1 MCSENNNIKSNK
13 SLNKSL
19 KGNRL
24 DLIPFKEE
32 FITEKYLYW
41 LSDVE
46 VTKYLDVSNY
56 DQTKDTITK
65 YIDRFNNSEN
75 YIFAIVIKEINNHI
89 GNITLQNINW
99 VHKFA
104 TEGIMIGDKKYW
116 KDGYGTEA
124 RSLLLEFA
132 FNDLNLN
139 RIVSSAFVDNVAGL
153 KSNSKLGYKQE
164 GLLRNHMILDGQYS
178 DVIQQGILKEDFMP
192 YKNFEINL

>member
-1 MCSENNNIKSNK
+1 MCSENKNIK
-13 SLNKSL
+13 LNKSL
-19 KGNRL
+19 KGDRL

-32 FITEKYLYW
+32 FITEKYLDW
-41 LSDVE
+41 LSDIE

-56 DQTKDTITK
+56 DQTIDTITN
-65 YIDRFNNSEN
+65 YINRFNNSEN

-132 FNDLNLN
+132 FNDLKLN
-139 RIVSSAFVDNVAGL
+139 RIVSSAFVDNLAGI
-153 KSNSKLGYKQE
+153 KSNSKLGYKKE
-164 GLLRNHMILDGQYS
+164 GLFRNHMILEGQYS

-192 YKNFEINL
+192 YKNFEISL

>member
-1 MCSENNNIKSNK
+1 MCSENKNIK
-13 SLNKSL
+13 LNKSL
-19 KGNRL
+19 KGDRL

-32 FITEKYLYW
+32 FITEKYLDW
-41 LSDVE
+41 LSDIE

-56 DQTKDTITK
+56 DQTIDTITN
-65 YIDRFNNSEN
+65 YINRFNNSEN

-124 RSLLLEFA
+124 RSLLIEFA
-132 FNDLNLN
+132 FNDLKLN
-139 RIVSSAFVDNVAGL
+139 MNDN
-153 KSNSKLGYKQE
+153 
-164 GLLRNHMILDGQYS
+164 
-178 DVIQQGILKEDFMP
+178 
-192 YKNFEINL
+192 

>member
-1 MCSENNNIKSNK
+1 MCSENNNIKS
-13 SLNKSL
+13 NKSL

-46 VTKYLDVSNY
+46 VTKYLVVSNY

>member
-1 MCSENNNIKSNK
+1 MCFENNNIKS
-13 SLNKSL
+13 NKSL

-56 DQTKDTITK
+56 HQTKDTITK

-153 KSNSKLGYKQE
+153 KSNSKLGYKEE

>member
-1 MCSENNNIKSNK
+1 MCSENKNIK
-13 SLNKSL
+13 LNKSL
-19 KGNRL
+19 KGNRV

-32 FITEKYLYW
+32 FITEKYLDW
-41 LSDVE
+41 LSDIE

-56 DQTKDTITK
+56 DQTIDTITN
-65 YIDRFNNSEN
+65 YINRFNNSEN

-104 TEGIMIGDKKYW
+104 TEGIMIGHKKYW

-132 FNDLNLN
+132 FNDLKLN
-139 RIVSSAFVDNVAGL
+139 RIVSSAFVDNLAGI
-153 KSNSKLGYKQE
+153 KSNTKLGYKKE
-164 GLLRNHMILDGQYS
+164 GIFRNHMILEGQYS

-192 YKNFEINL
+192 YKNFETTL

>member
-1 MCSENNNIKSNK
+1 MCFENNNIKS
-13 SLNKSL
+13 NKSL

-56 DQTKDTITK
+56 HQTKDTITK

-153 KSNSKLGYKQE
+153 KSNSKLGYKEE

-192 YKNFEINL
+192 YKNFELEGLL

>member
-1 MCSENNNIKSNK
+1 MCSENKNIK
-13 SLNKSL
+13 LNKSL
-19 KGNRL
+19 KGNRV

-32 FITEKYLYW
+32 FITEKYLDW
-41 LSDVE
+41 LSDIE

-56 DQTKDTITK
+56 DQTIDTITN
-65 YIDRFNNSEN
+65 YINRFNNSEN

-132 FNDLNLN
+132 FNDLKLN
-139 RIVSSAFVDNVAGL
+139 RIVSSAFVDNLAGI
-153 KSNSKLGYKQE
+153 KSNTKLGYKKE
-164 GLLRNHMILDGQYS
+164 GIFRNHMILEGQYS

-192 YKNFEINL
+192 YKNFETTL

>member
-1 MCSENNNIKSNK
+1 MCSENKNIK
-13 SLNKSL
+13 LNKSL
-19 KGNRL
+19 KGNRV

-32 FITEKYLYW
+32 FITEKYLDW
-41 LSDVE
+41 LSDIE

-56 DQTKDTITK
+56 DQTIDTITN
-65 YIDRFNNSEN
+65 YINRFNNSEN

-124 RSLLLEFA
+124 RSLLIEFA
-132 FNDLNLN
+132 FNDLKLN
-139 RIVSSAFVDNVAGL
+139 RIVSSAFVDNLAGI
-153 KSNSKLGYKQE
+153 KSNAKLGYKKE
-164 GLLRNHMILDGQYS
+164 GIFRNHMILEGQYS

-192 YKNFEINL
+192 YKNFEISL

>member
-1 MCSENNNIKSNK
+1 MCSENNNIKS
-13 SLNKSL
+13 NKSL

>member
-1 MCSENNNIKSNK
+1 MCSENKNIK
-13 SLNKSL
+13 LNKSL
-19 KGNRL
+19 KGDRL

-32 FITEKYLYW
+32 FITEKYLDW
-41 LSDVE
+41 LSDIE

-56 DQTKDTITK
+56 DQTIDTITN
-65 YIDRFNNSEN
+65 YINRFNNSEN

-124 RSLLLEFA
+124 RSLLIEFA
-132 FNDLNLN
+132 FNDLKLN
-139 RIVSSAFVDNVAGL
+139 RIVSSAFVDNLAGI
-153 KSNSKLGYKQE
+153 KSNAKLGYKKE
-164 GLLRNHMILDGQYS
+164 GIFRNHMILEGQYS

-192 YKNFEINL
+192 YKNFEISL